1 MDSCSNGKCVGAL
14 PDLVCR
20 DSDDG
25 DDENEFGI
33 IELID
38 DETEEVLASFRDS
51 CISDKRVNEF
61 SCNGDV
67 EQSEAIR
74 CNSDKICRNGEC
86 VSQGLPNPNPNPNPT
101 PASCIANAERCSGTN
116 TEICLNSAWI
126 NIGNQE
132 GKCGYRTT
140 VLQPNT
146 ISCNSNSD
154 CDSDEICNDSG
165 RCQFEQAPDDLTN
178 LYIAIGVIIFII
190 LVVLGAIIFI
200 TIKNKN
206 KRENHP
212 PKTPPAHNN
221 SINFNQPG
229 TRRI

>member
-1 MDSCSNGKCVGAL
+1 
-14 PDLVCR
+14 
-20 DSDDG
+20 
-25 DDENEFGI
+25 
-33 IELID
+33 
-38 DETEEVLASFRDS
+38 
-51 CISDKRVNEF
+51 
-61 SCNGDV
+61 
-67 EQSEAIR
+67 
-74 CNSDKICRNGEC
+74 
-86 VSQGLPNPNPNPNPT
+86 
-101 PASCIANAERCSGTN
+101 RCSGTN

-132 GKCGYRTT
+132 GKCGYHTT

-229 TRRI
+229 TRGI